1 MLQYLIRRFLVIIPT
16 LFFLSL
22 IIFLAIEATPGDAAS
37 FMADPDMGPGDYEKM
52 KESLGL
58 NKPVWVR
65 YGLWMGQLFRGNLG
79 YSMVDGSSVRALI
92 AQRLPATL
100 ELMGTGFLI
109 STIVGIILGTIS
121 ALRQY
126 SLTDHTLTFLGM
138 LGISVPN
145 FFVGI
150 FAIYLFSLKLG
161 LFPIGG
167 RLSPFDSSFLT
178 RIHHLILPALIL
190 GIALTAGLMRYTRS
204 TMLDVL
210 NKDYITT
217 ARSKGLPEWRVNMLH
232 GFRTAL
238 TPVLLLLIF
247 RLPMMI
253 GGSVVIETVFSWPGM
268 GRLFVTAVS
277 GRDYPIIMIVA
288 LMISL
293 VFLFASLLFDIA
305 TALLDPRVRYD

>member
-1 MLQYLIRRFLVIIPT
+1 MV
-16 LFFLSL
+16 FFLSL
-22 IIFLAIEATPGDAAS
+22 IIFLAIEVTPGDAAS

-52 KESLGL
+52 KEALGL

-65 YGLWMGQLFRGNLG
+65 YGLWLAELFKGNLG
-79 YSMVDGSSVRALI
+79 YSMVDGTPVRTMI
-92 AQRLPATL
+92 ARRLPATL
-100 ELMGTGFLI
+100 ELMAAGFLI
-109 STIVGIILGTIS
+109 STFLGIVLGTIG
-121 ALRQY
+121 ALHQY
-126 SLTDHTLTFLGM
+126 SLTDHTFTLFGM

-150 FAIYLFSLKLG
+150 LAIYILSLKLG

-167 RLSPFDSSFLT
+167 RLSPFDSGVLT
-178 RIHHLILPALIL
+178 RLHHLILPALIIGL
-190 GIALTAGLMRYTRS
+190 ALTAGLMRYTRS

-210 NKDYITT
+210 NKDYMTT
-217 ARSKGLPEWRVNMLH
+217 ARSKGLPEWRVNLLH

-253 GGSVVIETVFSWPGM
+253 GGSVIIETVFSWPGM
-268 GRLFVTAVS
+268 GRLFVTAIS
-277 GRDYPIIMIVA
+277 ARDYPVIMIVA
-288 LMISL
+288 LMVSL

-305 TALLDPRVRYD
+305 TAVLDPRVRYD